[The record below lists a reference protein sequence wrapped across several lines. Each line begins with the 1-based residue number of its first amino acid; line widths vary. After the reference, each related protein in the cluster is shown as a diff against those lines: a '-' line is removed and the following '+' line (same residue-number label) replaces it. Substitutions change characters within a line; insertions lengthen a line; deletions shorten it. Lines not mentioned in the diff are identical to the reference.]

1 MTDFVIEQTEI
12 LIKGCDGYKP
22 TAYNHYINTTTRYAK
37 FLKQKIELWMFIPCR
52 LGEGEWIPLEQPEGT
67 NLDNSFFE
75 MITDYSKEVAWELA
89 KECCLFEGFEIRDKG
104 NFYFLEK
111 KESALWY
118 RILKR
123 DSDTT
128 IEDLL
133 KFSNVELTPTA
144 IKQIGL

>member
-1 MTDFVIEQTEI
+1 MKKLIPMTDFVIEQMYIDNFDEDTLKI
-12 LIKGCDGYKP
+12 I
-22 TAYNHYINTTTRYAK
+22 YNYAK

-52 LGEGEWIPLEQPEGT
+52 LGKGEWIPLEKPQGT
-67 NLDNSFFE
+67 NLDNSFSE
-75 MITDYSKEVAWELA
+75 MVIDYNKEVAWELA

-104 NFYFLEK
+104 NFYFIEK
-111 KESALWY
+111 KDSSLWY
-118 RILKR
+118 RLLKKN
-123 DSDTT
+123 SKVT